1 VERFAALF
9 LGWDEAE
16 EDVADGVGRELQ
28 ERYSRRSTSPCQ
40 DPLHHLVTMFLAHFV
55 PRLDRNASAW
65 YH

>member
-28 ERYSRRSTSPCQ
+28 E
-40 DPLHHLVTMFLAHFV
+40 
-55 PRLDRNASAW
+55 
-65 YH
+65 